1 MKVNKQGDLV
11 LDGTRNEAAGM
22 WQVKRTTTQPR
33 PTPTHQS
40 AKILLTERRKPYLTQ
55 WYHSTP
61 FSPAKHSLIQAIKKS
76 YFSTCP
82 NLTSDLINK
91 HLPPSVATDK
101 VRMHQTRKNLKSTK
115 PQDPK
120 TLEDPPMKPLVQR
133 TNIVFTKIIDHKRQ
147 IATDHTVKFTVTL
160 NTGNKYIFVLYYYD
174 SNITLIRP
182 IKSRLYSSFVQ
193 IFRDLHSSKSS
204 GTYMGSYSPGVSI

>member
-101 VRMHQTRKNLKSTK
+101 FRMHQTRKNLKSTK

-133 TNIVFTKIIDHKRQ
+133 TNAVFTKIINHKRQ
-147 IATDHTVKFTVTL
+147 TATDLTVKFPVTS
-160 NTGNKYIFVLYYYD
+160 NRGNKCLCFLYDYD
-174 SNITLIRP
+174 SNSILVRP
-182 IKSRLYSSFVQ
+182 MKSRADSESIQVFTDLHDHLLTRGLKPTYMILYS
-193 IFRDLHSSKSS
+193 
-204 GTYMGSYSPGVSI
+204 